1 MKKKILF
8 LCQLNGA
15 VNGAQIY
22 NNLIYNFLKKK
33 NYRINF
39 LDTNLEKNPS
49 NVGKLKLIKV
59 FSYIFFYF
67 NFLKCFLNY
76 NLFYIVPGHTF
87 LGIWRFYFIIK
98 ILKIFKK
105 KIIIHHHGYGIYYII
120 KKNSYLKKIFIGKK
134 IINIIL
140 TNDLKEKFY
149 KIDKK
154 LNTIIIKNFSTFKF
168 SKKKK
173 INKKLRI
180 LFFSNFMKEKGF
192 ENFVKLAKLFPKFQ
206 FIICGGEN
214 QWSKN
219 ILRKNFSPN
228 INNLGFLSY
237 KKKDVYWNSDIFIFP
252 TYYKTE
258 GVPISLLDA
267 MASSCAIITT
277 FHNGIPET
285 IGKSALYVKKKNF
298 NDLKKKLKYLTVNNN
313 TLKKFQKKSL
323 KTFLLSKNSK
333 INYLNTIE
341 NLFRNY

>member
-33 NYRINF
+33 NYKINF
-39 LDTNLEKNPS
+39 LDTNLEKSSS
-49 NVGKLKLIKV
+49 NVGRLNLIKV
-59 FSYIFFYF
+59 FIYIFFYF
-67 NFLKCFLNY
+67 NFLRCFLNY
-76 NLFYIVPGHTF
+76 NIFYIVPGHTF
-87 LGIWRFYFIIK
+87 LGMWRFYFIIK

-120 KKNSYLKKIFIGKK
+120 KNNSFLKNIFIGKK
-134 IINIIL
+134 VINIIL
-140 TNDLKEKFY
+140 TKDLKKKFDE
-149 KIDKK
+149 IDKRF
-154 LNTIIIKNFSTFKF
+154 NTITIKNFSTFKF

-192 ENFVKLAKLFPKFQ
+192 ESFVKLAKLFPKFK
-206 FIICGGEN
+206 FTICGGEN

-228 INNLGFLSY
+228 INNLGFLSS
-237 KKKDVYWNSDIFIFP
+237 KKKDVYWNSDIFILP

-285 IGKSALYVKKKNF
+285 IGKSALYIKKKNF
-298 NDLKKKLKYLTVNNN
+298 SDLKRKLKYLTENIN

-323 KTFLLSKNSK
+323 EKFLVSKNTK
-333 INYLNTIE
+333 MNYLNTIE
-341 NLFRNY
+341 NLFRYY